1 MLSESTQ
8 STETMFLN
16 FSPGTHTHRQR
27 SEVSNHFDNKQLSI

>member
-16 FSPGTHTHRQR
+16 FSPATYTD
-27 SEVSNHFDNKQLSI
+27 SEAEAKCPIILTTNS